1 MNNKQNKNYDL
12 YHNKNRK
19 SLQGEAQRLVFTA
32 KKLTA
37 TKQPFVVNDDWRKTA
52 IFVIVLIN

>member
-37 TKQPFVVNDDWRKTA
+37 TKQPFVVNDD
-52 IFVIVLIN
+52 